1 MMDLL
6 ATLEKN
12 GFPNFA
18 KELVLWDGMPSSLLV
33 LTFPSF
39 GSGASHLQPMSNG
52 AASGSGPQRRRR
64 TWHDLNG
71 LGKHSLLYH
80 VQGYPPEGLVS
91 SHQVLIPL
99 FCWLLC
105 LLLVDALGPAGQPTG
120 RGSTWSVT

>member
-39 GSGASHLQPMSNG
+39 GSGASHLQPMSIG
-52 AASGSGPQRRRR
+52 VASGSGPQRRRR
-64 TWHDLNG
+64 TWHDLIMVWASIRCFILCRG
-71 LGKHSLLYH
+71 T
-80 VQGYPPEGLVS
+80 
-91 SHQVLIPL
+91 PL
-99 FCWLLC
+99 R
-105 LLLVDALGPAGQPTG
+105 D
-120 RGSTWSVT
+120 